1 MGRGSLGG
9 ILYGRSEVPIGFPRR
24 GEGTLKHSGG
34 GEGGDSGME
43 DDHADIC
50 ESLGCEWRI
59 VANFGVQWGVKP
71 SSWEWGQRPGDGFSY
86 NTLGPEWVLA

>member
-1 MGRGSLGG
+1 
-9 ILYGRSEVPIGFPRR
+9 
-24 GEGTLKHSGG
+24 
-34 GEGGDSGME
+34 ME

-50 ESLGCEWRI
+50 ESLGLEWRI
-59 VANFGVQWGVKP
+59 VANSGVQWGVKP